1 MERRAATRTRA
12 ERKMA
17 AVREEAAMEGRLRAR
32 VMPRVSRA
40 ELPNVIFVPREF
52 SKKKT
57 TGLSQRCLTFDNSE
71 QRQGKHTGREAQEA
85 SKRQGRF
92 GCLYW
97 LR

>member
-1 MERRAATRTRA
+1 MLLFSFHLAKMERRAATRTRA

-52 SKKKT
+52 STKKNNYPYT
-57 TGLSQRCLTFDNSE
+57 CCFLPCFC
-71 QRQGKHTGREAQEA
+71 AV
-85 SKRQGRF
+85 
-92 GCLYW
+92 
-97 LR
+97 